1 MAIFNTISLLMCHH
15 SLAATDLAALRPETI
30 FTRRFC
36 KGTAVELAGVSLLR
50 HHPAERWRCEA
61 LRGCSGTA
69 DSLAEIFADAGL
81 CSAPG
86 ETI

>member
-1 MAIFNTISLLMCHH
+1 MCHH
-15 SLAATDLAALRPETI
+15 HLTATDLTALIAKTI

-36 KGTAVELAGVSLLR
+36 KGTAVKLAGVSLLR
-50 HHPAERWRCEA
+50 HHPAERRRCEA
-61 LRGCSGTA
+61 LRGCLGTT